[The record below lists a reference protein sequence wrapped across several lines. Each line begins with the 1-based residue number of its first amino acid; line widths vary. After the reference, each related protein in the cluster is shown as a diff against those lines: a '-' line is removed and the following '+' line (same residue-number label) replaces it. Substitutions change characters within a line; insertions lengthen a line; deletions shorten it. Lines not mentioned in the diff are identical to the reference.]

1 MGQQIFYFDEVF
13 ASFQVPFEAIKK
25 SEGYRDHSNGGQWV
39 PGADLPP
46 ETLEGIIV
54 PLSNDDMRFDTQGR
68 YTEKDRK
75 LYLQHP
81 QRLKKNDHIYFEGQ
95 DYRVFDVKNHGV
107 YADFSVYI
115 IKGIDKGG
123 GGSP

>member
-13 ASFQVPFEAIKK
+13 AAFGVSFDAIKK
-25 SEGYRDHSNGGQWV
+25 SEGYRDYSNGGQWV

-46 ETLEGIIV
+46 ETMEGIIV
-54 PLSNDDMRFDTQGR
+54 PLSNDDLRFDTQGR

-75 LYLQHP
+75 IYLQHP
-81 QRLKKNDHIYFEGQ
+81 QRLEKNDRVHFGGQ
-95 DYRVFDVKNHGV
+95 DYRVFDVKNHEV

-115 IKGIDKGG
+115 IKGIDKG
-123 GGSP
+123 SDSS